1 MLGCLLRLHAMANCT
16 SLPRSPCL
24 LGCLPDSSSVSSP
37 PHYQGQAQACR
48 GENEELPRYL
58 RGMEALG
65 EQTPSILGLLQ
76 RAPGEASSGGESN
89 RWRGPDPDSSILSV
103 THPKQ
108 PAMVRGGNL
117 CPELQGKGL
126 LGTAGALGTVVAP
139 GMVTGVEGKQREGEK
154 SLTEHRTTGE

>member
-24 LGCLPDSSSVSSP
+24 LGCLPDSSLVSSP

-65 EQTPSILGLLQ
+65 EQTPSILGFLQ

-103 THPKQ
+103 PTQ
-108 PAMVRGGNL
+108 SSRRWYGVATFAQSCRGKDFW
-117 CPELQGKGL
+117 ELQ
-126 LGTAGALGTVVAP
+126 
-139 GMVTGVEGKQREGEK
+139 ER
-154 SLTEHRTTGE
+154 